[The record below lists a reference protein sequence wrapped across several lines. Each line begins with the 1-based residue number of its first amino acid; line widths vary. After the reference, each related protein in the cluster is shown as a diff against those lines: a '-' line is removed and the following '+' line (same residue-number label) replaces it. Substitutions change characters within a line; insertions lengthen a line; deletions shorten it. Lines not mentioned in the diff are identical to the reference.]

1 MVIISARRR
10 RTRPAVLLYIKK
22 RRDKL
27 LLTTAIPKIFLGF
40 PDKQTNN
47 QQTTKQMKN
56 YIKHKLR
63 FFQDLN

>member
-40 PDKQTNN
+40 PDKQTN
-47 QQTTKQMKN
+47 KQMKN